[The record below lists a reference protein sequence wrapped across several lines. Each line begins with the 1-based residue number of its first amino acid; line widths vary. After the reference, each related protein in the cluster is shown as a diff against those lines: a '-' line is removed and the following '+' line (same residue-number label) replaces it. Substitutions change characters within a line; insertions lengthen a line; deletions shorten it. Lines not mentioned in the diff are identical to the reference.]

1 MTKLIFG
8 LFAHPDDETFTSG
21 GTLLMES
28 QAGTVIH
35 LITLTSGDAGT
46 NPDNLDDLGTE
57 RLNEWRTAGTILGAA
72 SMEHFGY
79 KDGHLDNMA
88 MIEIIDRFETHV
100 KQILAATPVDAE
112 VEFMTLDLN
121 GYTGHIDHIVAAR
134 AATAVFYHLKSAD
147 SRLTCIRY
155 SCLPESIAPSVNTD
169 WIYMDKGHVA
179 GEIDQTVDARHLHDT
194 IVKTVHAHRS
204 QRGDGETLLKN
215 RGNDLG
221 LNYFIVRS

>member
-21 GTLLMES
+21 GTLLEES
-28 QAGTVIH
+28 QAGTAIH
-35 LITLTSGDAGT
+35 LVTLTSGDAGT
-46 NPDNLDDLGTE
+46 NPDNYDDLGTE
-57 RLNEWRTAGTILGAA
+57 RLKEWRAAGAILGAA
-72 SMEHFGY
+72 SMEYFGY
-79 KDGHLDNMA
+79 HDGHLDNIA
-88 MIEIIDRFETHV
+88 MIEIIDKFEVHV
-100 KQILAATPVDAE
+100 KQILADAPVDAE

-134 AATAVFYHLKSAD
+134 AASAVFYRMKSTD
-147 SRLTCIRY
+147 TRIKRIRY
-155 SCLPESIAPSVNTD
+155 SCLPESLVPTVNTD
-169 WIYMDKGHVA
+169 WIFMDKGHLA
-179 GEIDQTVDARHLHDT
+179 DEINQTIDARHLHNQIIT
-194 IVKTVHAHRS
+194 AIRAHHS